1 MKTLY
6 VDFDEE
12 KIVANLDEV
21 VPLFPLDNVV
31 FFPNTVLPLHIFEER
46 YKQMIEDST
55 NSNNLICMSL
65 MYDSSKGSQDSSN
78 IAKIGCVGR
87 IISNEETDEGRKN
100 IILYGITRIKINEII
115 YTKPYRQAKID
126 IVSQTKSTDSS
137 PLSKRITDLTSEWNL
152 LLEDYN
158 ENYKIKIDPEASLSK
173 LTDSLSS
180 IVVTSTNER
189 QWFLEETD
197 EAKRALKLIE
207 TLESRIDYLMGK
219 IELPDKDS
227 ELIN

>member
-12 KIVANLDEV
+12 KILANLDEV

-78 IAKIGCVGR
+78 IAKIG
-87 IISNEETDEGRKN
+87 T
-100 IILYGITRIKINEII
+100 IL
-115 YTKPYRQAKID
+115 
-126 IVSQTKSTDSS
+126 SQNK
-137 PLSKRITDLTSEWNL
+137 NL
-152 LLEDYN
+152 LSCKVKESAVCILQGSF
-158 ENYKIKIDPEASLSK
+158 KIVL
-173 LTDSLSS
+173 
-180 IVVTSTNER
+180 R
-189 QWFLEETD
+189 YYH
-197 EAKRALKLIE
+197 LI
-207 TLESRIDYLMGK
+207 
-219 IELPDKDS
+219 
-227 ELIN
+227 

>member
-87 IISNEETDEGRKN
+87 IISNEETDEGRK
-100 IILYGITRIKINEII
+100 K
-115 YTKPYRQAKID
+115 
-126 IVSQTKSTDSS
+126 
-137 PLSKRITDLTSEWNL
+137 
-152 LLEDYN
+152 YN
-158 ENYKIKIDPEASLSK
+158 SIRNY
-173 LTDSLSS
+173 
-180 IVVTSTNER
+180 
-189 QWFLEETD
+189 
-197 EAKRALKLIE
+197 
-207 TLESRIDYLMGK
+207 
-219 IELPDKDS
+219 
-227 ELIN
+227 